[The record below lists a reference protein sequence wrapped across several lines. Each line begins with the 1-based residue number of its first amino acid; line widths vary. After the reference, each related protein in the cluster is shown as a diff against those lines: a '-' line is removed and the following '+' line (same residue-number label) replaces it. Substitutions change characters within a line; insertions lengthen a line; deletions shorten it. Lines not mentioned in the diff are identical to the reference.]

1 MAGLG
6 DGDDKEFEAKLKEL
20 EEKISREKAQKEKEI
35 EEAK

>member
-20 EEKISREKAQKEKEI
+20 EEKISREKAATEKEI